1 MDFQLKKKIKK
12 NIASTLYYLFCKSL
26 HKQTSTTVINLLYSQ
41 GLINLQAFCDN
52 IITSF
57 VLKVVANIL
66 ANKLSFP

>member
-1 MDFQLKKKIKK
+1 MDFQVNKKKKK
-12 NIASTLYYLFCKSL
+12 NHINTLLLVLQIFT
-26 HKQTSTTVINLLYSQ
+26 QTTTTVINLLYSQ
-41 GLINLQAFCDN
+41 GLINLQAFCGN